1 MRTKAKAKKAGLDE
15 SETRDLRLL
24 ARALRIRI
32 RSVEIVPA
40 EKQAEQK
47 RRKVFNYD
55 E

>member
-1 MRTKAKAKKAGLDE
+1 MNIKAKAKKAGLDE

-24 ARALRIRI
+24 ARALGIRI
-32 RSVEIVPA
+32 RSVEVAPA
-40 EKQAEQK
+40 EKQAEPK

>member
-1 MRTKAKAKKAGLDE
+1 MKFKAKAKRAGLDE

-24 ARALRIRI
+24 ARALGIRI
-32 RSVEIVPA
+32 RSVEVVPV
-40 EKQAEQK
+40 EKQDQPK